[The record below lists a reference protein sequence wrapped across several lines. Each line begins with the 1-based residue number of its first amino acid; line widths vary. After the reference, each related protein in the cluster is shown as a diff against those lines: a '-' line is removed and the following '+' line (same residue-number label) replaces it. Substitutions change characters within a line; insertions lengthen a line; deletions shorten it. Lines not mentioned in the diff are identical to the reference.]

1 MPAFE
6 TVVFDLDGT
15 LLDTLDDLHLSTN
28 AALAA
33 HDMPARTLEEVRRFV
48 GNGIA
53 LLIHRAVPEGTPADV
68 EAAVLADFRRHYGAH
83 CEDHTGPYPGI
94 PELLAHL
101 RAAGV
106 RIAVVSN
113 KADFAVQELVARQF
127 PDTFDAVLGECEE
140 RGIRKKPEPD
150 MVEAALEQMGVAAGT
165 PGQGDPSPAGQDA
178 PAGSTARGSL
188 AYVGDSEVD
197 VATAANVGCA
207 CVGCAWG
214 FRGRESLLASGAT
227 VIVDTPAEL
236 ERVLLAGA

>member
-33 HDMPARTLEEVRRFV
+33 HDMPARTLDEVRRFV

-106 RIAVVSN
+106 RVAVVSN

-140 RGIRKKPEPD
+140 RGVRKKPAPD
-150 MVEAALEQMGVAAGT
+150 MVEAALRRMGAAAEA
-165 PGQGDPSPAGQDA
+165 PGQGDPSPADRA
-178 PAGSTARGSL
+178 TL

-227 VIVDTPAEL
+227 VVVDTPAEL
-236 ERVLLAGA
+236 ERVLLAGK

>member
-33 HDMPARTLEEVRRFV
+33 HDMPARTKDEVRRFV

-53 LLIHRAVPEGTPADV
+53 PLIHRAVPAGTPAEV
-68 EAAVLADFRRHYGAH
+68 EADVLAGFRRHYGAH
-83 CEDHTGPYPGI
+83 CEDHTAPYPGI
-94 PELLAHL
+94 PKLLDHL

-106 RIAVVSN
+106 RVAVVSN
-113 KADFAVQELVARQF
+113 KADFAVQELVGRQF
-127 PDTFDAVLGECEE
+127 PGAFDAVLGECEE
-140 RGIRKKPEPD
+140 RGVRKKPAPD
-150 MVEAALEQMGVAAGT
+150 MVEAALEHMGADA
-165 PGQGDPSPAGQDA
+165 SPAGRA
-178 PAGSTARGSL
+178 FL

-214 FRGRESLLASGAT
+214 FRGREALLAAGAH
-227 VIVDTPAEL
+227 VVVDTPQEL
-236 ERVLLAGA
+236 ERVLLADA

>member
-28 AALAA
+28 AVLAA
-33 HDMPARTLEEVRRFV
+33 HDMPARTLDEVRRFV

-106 RIAVVSN
+106 RVAVVSN

-140 RGIRKKPEPD
+140 RGVRKKPAPD
-150 MVEAALEQMGVAAGT
+150 MVEAALKRMGAAAGA
-165 PGQGDPSPAGQDA
+165 PSQDDPSPADRA
-178 PAGSTARGSL
+178 TL

-227 VIVDTPAEL
+227 VVVDTPAEL
-236 ERVLLAGA
+236 ERVLLAGK

>member
-33 HDMPARTLEEVRRFV
+33 HDMPARTLDEVRRFV

-106 RIAVVSN
+106 RVAVVSN

-140 RGIRKKPEPD
+140 RGVRKKPAPD
-150 MVEAALEQMGVAAGT
+150 MVEAALKRMGAAAGA
-165 PGQGDPSPAGQDA
+165 PGQGDPSPADRA
-178 PAGSTARGSL
+178 TL

-227 VIVDTPAEL
+227 VVVDTPAEL
-236 ERVLLAGA
+236 ERVLLAGK